1 MALKVTKVDVW
12 AVEIRDEPGGL
23 AQVLSAMADAGSS
36 LDCVIARREPDKFQA
51 GVVFLTPV
59 KGKKAEAAAGSVG
72 LKRAEDLATLRVE
85 GADKPGLGSKITG
98 AIADAG
104 INMRGLSAMTCGKNF
119 VAYIGFDTGADADR
133 AAAALKGVGRAT
145 AGRSASGRARGRKL
159 ARA

>member
-23 AQVLSAMADAGSS
+23 AQVLETMASAGAN
-36 LDCVIARREPDKFQA
+36 LECVIARRQPDKFMA

-59 KGKKAEAAAGSVG
+59 KGKKAQDAATSVG

-85 GADKPGLGSKITG
+85 GTNASGIGVRMTR

-104 INMRGLSAMTCGKNF
+104 VNMRGFSAMGGGTFIG
-119 VAYIGFDTGADADR
+119 YLGFDNDADADR
-133 AAAALKGVGRAT
+133 AAKALKGMPAKG
-145 AGRSASGRARGRKL
+145 SASKRKS
-159 ARA
+159 ARASRR